1 MSIKIIPADQ
11 LAKQNDKMGIINN
24 ITLLF
29 YPNPKILY
37 AKRAK
42 RMDTLAKE
50 SPFADYLNFCAKIV
64 LAQAKIIEHSSISQD
79 LTTVVE
85 SAIKNNLQPLSIH
98 HYPLTEQWIDY
109 LNTILDAVKDVNDQ
123 ISQTINKLKH
133 ATADELLVK
142 ANHLLSG
149 QFDLVT
155 NNESLFIWSA
165 LSVYYSQL
173 ASKLPGKAI
182 ANTAEQR
189 WLCPVC
195 QQSPIASI
203 VHIGTN
209 LGLRYLH
216 CSLCESEWYVPRAKC
231 TNCDNMENITYFSL
245 NEALSSIKTECCS
258 KCHSYLKI
266 FNQEQD
272 AYLDI
277 VADDID
283 SLVLDMETEQEKFA
297 KSGLNPLLFSQ
308 E

>member
-11 LAKQNDKMGIINN
+11 IAKQNDKMGIISN

-29 YPNPKILY
+29 YPNPKMLY
-37 AKRAK
+37 MQRAK
-42 RMDTLAKE
+42 RMAVLAKK

-64 LAQAKIIEHSSISQD
+64 LAQAKLVEYSPVSQD
-79 LTTVVE
+79 LTTIVE
-85 SAIKNNLQPLSIH
+85 FAIKNNLPPLSIDN
-98 HYPLTEQWIDY
+98 YPLNEQWITY
-109 LNTILDAVKDVNDQ
+109 LHTILEAVQDVNEQ
-123 ISQTINKLKH
+123 INQEINDLKQKS
-133 ATADELLVK
+133 TDELLIK
-142 ANHLLSG
+142 ANQLLNG

-155 NNESLFIWSA
+155 SNESLFIWSA

-173 ASKLPGKAI
+173 ANQLPGKAI

-195 QQSPIASI
+195 QHSPIASI
-203 VHIGTN
+203 VHIGAN

-245 NEALSSIKTECCS
+245 DEALSSIKTECCS

-266 FNQEQD
+266 FNQEKD

-277 VADDID
+277 VADDIN
-283 SLVLDMETEQEKFA
+283 SLILDMETEREKFA
-297 KSGLNPLLFSQ
+297 KSGINPLLFS
-308 E
+308 EE